1 MTLHC
6 IKVILTQVH
15 DLMHLFNQTATD
27 FLVCLQSST
36 NPAHSVYE
44 IKQAVWKG
52 QDGRRL
58 KGD

>member
-1 MTLHC
+1 
-6 IKVILTQVH
+6 
-15 DLMHLFNQTATD
+15 MHLFNQTATD